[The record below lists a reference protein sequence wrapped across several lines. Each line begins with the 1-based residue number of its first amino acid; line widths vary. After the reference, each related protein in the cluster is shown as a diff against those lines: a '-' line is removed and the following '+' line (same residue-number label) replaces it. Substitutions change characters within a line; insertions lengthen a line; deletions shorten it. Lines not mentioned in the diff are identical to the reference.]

1 MPEPKKKKEEKKE
14 DYFDFESEEELPS
27 DLLKKEQRQ
36 YEWSGTEKY
45 LGGHKPPS
53 AAPSLSSS
61 IRMDPAKA
69 SEFMRVNPAYKPTL
83 GMSAEDYEAIRR
95 VAAFESAIGFDKA
108 RLLRAMQPD
117 SQDREYADKM
127 KALYRAASEE
137 ERKVMENEL
146 MSGEKPK
153 E

>member
-36 YEWSGTEKY
+36 LYPSREKY

-53 AAPSLSSS
+53 AAPSLASS